1 MIMEALLTLAFVA
14 LVCVLVYIGVEMADG
29 MFGKEE

>member
-1 MIMEALLTLAFVA
+1 MEALLILAFVA
-14 LVCVLVYIGVEMADG
+14 LVCVLVYIGVEMANG

>member
-1 MIMEALLTLAFVA
+1 MEALLTLAFAA
-14 LVCVLVYIGVEMADG
+14 LACALVYIGVEMADG

>member
-1 MIMEALLTLAFVA
+1 MEALLTLAFVA
-14 LVCVLVYIGVEMADG
+14 LACVLVYIGVEMADG

>member
-1 MIMEALLTLAFVA
+1 MEALLAIAFMA

-29 MFGKEE
+29 MFGKEDKQ